1 MADLHI
7 EYLPVGSLK
16 PYPRNARTHSQ
27 KLSMLDQRAATPILE
42 FLQWHGVLQLKECHA
57 SVTPTH

>member
-27 KLSMLDQRAATPILE
+27 KAFDVGSARSHADFRVPSMA
-42 FLQWHGVLQLKECHA
+42 
-57 SVTPTH
+57 